1 MLKKKRPGD
10 DQARK
15 HTKVMQDL
23 GRQFRKSLI
32 EGTLNQAVDDKTKGV
47 GSGRLTSSP
56 LKSDCLVV
64 TGSSNT
70 DQIVQLC
77 SAAPNSPCPD
87 ANEANDN
94 IEGDSQPF
102 DMEAWKKQLDICK
115 QIQESHDKGDETP

>member
-1 MLKKKRPGD
+1 
-10 DQARK
+10 
-15 HTKVMQDL
+15 MQDL

-87 ANEANDN
+87 ANEANEANDN
-94 IEGDSQPF
+94 NHLIWRLG
-102 DMEAWKKQLDICK
+102 KNN
-115 QIQESHDKGDETP
+115 

>member
-1 MLKKKRPGD
+1 
-10 DQARK
+10 
-15 HTKVMQDL
+15 MQDL

-70 DQIVQLC
+70 DQIQQLC
-77 SAAPNSPCPD
+77 SAAPNSPYPD
-87 ANEANDN
+87 ANKANDN

>member
-1 MLKKKRPGD
+1 M
-10 DQARK
+10 
-15 HTKVMQDL
+15 
-23 GRQFRKSLI
+23 
-32 EGTLNQAVDDKTKGV
+32 DDKTKGV
-47 GSGRLTSSP
+47 GSGRPTSSP

-94 IEGDSQPF
+94 REDDSQPF
-102 DMEAWKKQLDICK
+102 DMEAWKKTTRYLQANSRK
-115 QIQESHDKGDETP
+115 S

>member
-94 IEGDSQPF
+94 IGDSQPF